1 MNNALSFKLLLHQDF
16 YSHSNWVEMGQHFIY
31 LHLLQPDE
39 PAVPV
44 ATGKSH
50 LHICMYVNAHVIT
63 SKTVIT
69 GLGAKSVLLGSCQFT
84 AELYHNDFLQDLLT
98 SSGTKASV

>member
-1 MNNALSFKLLLHQDF
+1 MTNALSLKLLLRQDF
-16 YSHSNWVEMGQHFIY
+16 YSHSNWVEMGQRFIY

-50 LHICMYVNAHVIT
+50 LHICNYAKAHVIT
-63 SKTVIT
+63 SDSHHR
-69 GLGAKSVLLGSCQFT
+69 AGS
-84 AELYHNDFLQDLLT
+84 
-98 SSGTKASV
+98 

>member
-1 MNNALSFKLLLHQDF
+1 MNNALSLKLLLCQDF
-16 YSHSNWVEMGQHFIY
+16 YSHSNWVEMGQRFIY

-50 LHICMYVNAHVIT
+50 HHMRPCYHIRDSHHRAGN
-63 SKTVIT
+63 
-69 GLGAKSVLLGSCQFT
+69 
-84 AELYHNDFLQDLLT
+84 
-98 SSGTKASV
+98 

>member
-1 MNNALSFKLLLHQDF
+1 MNNALSFKLLLRQDF
-16 YSHSNWVEMGQHFIY
+16 YSHSNWVEMGQRFIY

-50 LHICMYVNAHVIT
+50 LHICMYANAHVIT
-63 SKTVIT
+63 SETVIT
-69 GLGAKSVLLGSCQFT
+69 GLG
-84 AELYHNDFLQDLLT
+84 ELNQCYWAAVNLQQNYIIMIFYGI
-98 SSGTKASV
+98 S